1 MIGLD
6 TNILLRYLTQDDAP
20 QAKRATKIFEK
31 QISEGNRGFISTIVL
46 VETCWALGRFYGVEA
61 EGIET
66 MIDRFLVAPSVEFE
80 HREEIW
86 RALRLSR
93 TGTIDFVDALIGL
106 VGESHG
112 CEYTLTFDKKA
123 AKNKLFKPA

>member
-6 TNILLRYLTQDDAP
+6 TNVLLRYLTQNDAK
-20 QAKRATKIFEK
+20 QAKRATEIFEK
-31 QISEGNRGFISTIVL
+31 QISEETRDFISSVVL
-46 VETCWALGRFYGVEA
+46 VETCWALGGFYKVEA

-66 MIDRFLVAPSVEFE
+66 MIELFLVAPHLEFE

-86 RALRLSR
+86 KALRLLR

-112 CEYTLTFDKKA
+112 CKHTLTFDKKA
-123 AKNKLFKPA
+123 AENKLFKSA

>member
-6 TNILLRYLTQDDAP
+6 TNILLRYLTQDDAK
-20 QAKRATKIFEK
+20 QAKRATEIFER
-31 QISEGNRGFISTIVL
+31 QISEENRGFITTVVL
-46 VETCWALGRFYGVEA
+46 VETCWALGRFYKVEV

-86 RALRLSR
+86 KALRLSR
-93 TGTIDFVDALIGL
+93 AGTIDFVDALIGL

-112 CEYTLTFDKKA
+112 CKYTLTFDKKA
-123 AKNKLFKPA
+123 VKNKLFKSA